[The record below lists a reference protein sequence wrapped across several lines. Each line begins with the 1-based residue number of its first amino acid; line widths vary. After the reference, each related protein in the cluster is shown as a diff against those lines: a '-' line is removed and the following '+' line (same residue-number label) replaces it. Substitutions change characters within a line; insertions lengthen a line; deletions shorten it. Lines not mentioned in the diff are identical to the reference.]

1 MSSGDIGVLENASN
15 VSVSDGGTLQISVAE
30 LNAIK
35 DTDTGLSAA
44 YAIYDESSAI
54 QSVADSVDIA
64 ALQNSL
70 AIYLTNVGTVNLKS
84 VATIPS
90 ALSLTIQV
98 T

>member
-1 MSSGDIGVLENASN
+1 M
-15 VSVSDGGTLQISVAE
+15 SVSDGGTLQISVAE

-64 ALQNSL
+64 ALQKL
-70 AIYLTNVGTVNLKS
+70 VGYLPYQCWNRGT
-84 VATIPS
+84 
-90 ALSLTIQV
+90 
-98 T
+98 